1 MNITDGCLYVVF
13 GFEHYNP
20 LGIVRSLGENGI
32 HPDVI
37 VVKDFRK
44 ITSKSKYINILY
56 CVDSIEEGYNLLIE
70 KYGNHT
76 EKVFVY
82 ASDDQV
88 TNYMD
93 ARYEDIKDKFVFYN
107 AGANGRIA
115 EFQRKDNILELAEK
129 HGLQYLKTYV
139 VKKGEIPVNI
149 EYPIITKAIIST
161 IDNWKDDMIICR
173 NEEELKTAYEIIRS
187 NDLLLQKYIEKKN
200 ELCLE
205 GYSVDRGKK
214 TIITIASK
222 YNYQLKDSY
231 SPYMTCSNLNNSE
244 LERKLAAM
252 IQEVGFEGIFEI
264 EFLVDQDDEL
274 YFLEINFRNSTW
286 SYASTVAGMPMPV
299 LWAEGMIDPNSID
312 GTFVEIKEPFT
323 AMVEFDDY
331 RRRVT
336 TGQISNWDWIKDFIN
351 SKCRYYCARNDIAP
365 VISVVFSKIK
375 KSLGISKGYNL

>member
-1 MNITDGCLYVVF
+1 MNITDNCAFVVL

-32 HPDVI
+32 RPDAI

-44 ITSKSKYINILY
+44 ITSKSKYINKLY
-56 CVDSIEEGYNLLIE
+56 FVESIDEGYNLLLE

-76 EKVFVY
+76 GKVFVY

-93 ARYEDIKDKFVFYN
+93 ARYEDIKDRFIFYN

-115 EFQRKDNILELAEK
+115 EFQNKNNILMLAAK

-139 VKKGEIPVNI
+139 VKKGEIPKDL
-149 EYPIITKAIIST
+149 EYPIITKAITST
-161 IDNWKDDMIICR
+161 FDNWKGDMIICN
-173 NEEELKTAYEIIRS
+173 NEEELIAAYKVIRS
-187 NDLLLQKYIEKKN
+187 EDLLIQKYIKKKN

-205 GYSVDRGKK
+205 GFSVDKGNKMV
-214 TIITIASK
+214 ITIASS
-222 YNYQLKDSY
+222 YNYLLDDSY
-231 SPYMTCSNLNNSE
+231 SPYMTCCSLDNPE
-244 LERKLAAM
+244 LEKKLAAM
-252 IQEVGFEGIFEI
+252 IADVGFEGIFEI

-299 LWAEGMIDPNSID
+299 LWAKGMLDVNSISD
-312 GTFVEIKEPFT
+312 SFVEIKEPFT
-323 AMVEFDDY
+323 AMVEFDDHRY
-331 RRRVT
+331 RVK
-336 TGQISNWDWIKDFIN
+336 TGMITNKEWLRDFKN
-351 SKCRYYCARNDIAP
+351 SKCKYYCASKDYKP
-365 VISVVFSKIK
+365 VVSVVLSKIK
-375 KSLGISKGYNL
+375 RIVKHSK